1 MPNSRSSKKSLR
13 KSQSRR
19 DANRQIKSAVRT
31 SLRRVREAVDAGD
44 SALAGQR
51 LKDATIQLDTA
62 AKKHIIHRN
71 EAARRKSRLAAV
83 VNTLGKS

>member
-1 MPNSRSSKKSLR
+1 MPNSRSSKKALR

-44 SALAGQR
+44 AALAGQR

-71 EAARRKSRLAAV
+71 EAARRKSRLAAA

>member
-1 MPNSRSSKKSLR
+1 MPSSRSSKKSLR

-31 SLRRVREAVDAGD
+31 SVRRVREAVDAGD
-44 SALAGQR
+44 AALAGER

-62 AKKHIIHRN
+62 AKKHIIHQN
-71 EAARRKSRLAAV
+71 EAARRKSRLSSAV
-83 VNTLGKS
+83 NRIAKS